1 MSATPRWSGAQRRIG
16 LTGGIASG
24 KSSVSGFL
32 AALGLPVLD
41 ADVYAH
47 EALAPG
53 SKGSE
58 MVLERYG
65 PDIEEPGD
73 MAPAA
78 SDRVRCIN
86 RRALGQIVFNDPEEH
101 QWLEQLIHPLVRTRF
116 SDELVHHQQSNP
128 VVLVIPLLFEA
139 GLTDLC
145 SEIWVVDCSP
155 DQQLA
160 RLQQRDGLDEA
171 SAKAR
176 IQAQWPLS
184 DKCQKADLVLN
195 NRGEAQ
201 RWQEQIRI
209 KLGADRFGHRSL

>member
-1 MSATPRWSGAQRRIG
+1 MGHF
-16 LTGGIASG
+16 LTE
-24 KSSVSGFL
+24 
-32 AALGLPVLD
+32 LGLPVLD
-41 ADVYAH
+41 ADVYARD
-47 EALAPG
+47 ALAPG
-53 SKGSE
+53 STGSE
-58 MVLERYG
+58 IVLARYG
-65 PDIEEPGD
+65 PGIEEEDRVTQAG
-73 MAPAA
+73 
-78 SDRVRCIN
+78 SDRLRSIN
-86 RRALGQIVFNDPEEH
+86 RQALGQIVFNDSEER
-101 QWLEQLIHPLVRTRF
+101 QWLEHLIHPLVRKRF
-116 SDELVHHQQSNP
+116 NDELIHHQRSNA

-139 GLTDLC
+139 GLTELC

-209 KLGADRFGHRSL
+209 ELGADRFGHRSL